1 MKGLVVIAVSGP
13 PGGGKTTQA
22 VKLAKKLKLEYHS
35 AGSIFRAI
43 ASERGVSLEE
53 LSVQAMKT
61 PEIDLEID
69 RRSIKLSKENAVLDG
84 HLTAWVLK
92 DLADV
97 RILVTAPLLT
107 RAMRISI
114 RDGKKLEDS
123 LRETI
128 IREYS
133 QLRRFIEYYGIDPR
147 DTEVFDLTINTDKLS
162 PEDTESIVGI
172 AVEKLLKAAERKQ

>member
-1 MKGLVVIAVSGP
+1 MVVIAVSGP

-22 VKLAKKLKLEYHS
+22 IKLAEKLRLKYHS
-35 AGSIFRAI
+35 AGSIFRAM

-53 LSVQAMKT
+53 LSVQAMRE
-61 PEIDLEID
+61 PAIDLEID
-69 RRSIKLSKENAVLDG
+69 RRSVELSKENAVLDG
-84 HLTAWVLK
+84 HLTAWILK

-97 RILVTAPLLT
+97 RILITAPLLA
-107 RAMRISI
+107 RAMRVSM

-128 IREYS
+128 VREYS

-162 PEDTESIVGI
+162 PEDAEPIIGM
-172 AVEKLLKAAERKQ
+172 AVEKLLGATGENNKN

>member
-1 MKGLVVIAVSGP
+1 MVVIAVSGP

-22 VKLAKKLKLEYHS
+22 LKLAEKLKLEYHS

-53 LSVQAMKT
+53 LSVQAMKA

-69 RRSIKLSKENAVLDG
+69 KRSIELSKENAVLDG

-92 DLADV
+92 DIADV
-97 RILVTAPLLT
+97 KVLITAPLLT
-107 RAMRISI
+107 RAMRISM

-147 DTEVFDLTINTDKLS
+147 DTEVFDLTISTGKLI
-162 PEDTESIVGI
+162 PEDTESIVSV
-172 AVEKLLKAAERKQ
+172 AVEKLLKAAGRK